1 MPLEKITDNVY
12 SVGAQH
18 FDRELFDALM
28 PLHYGTTYN
37 SYFIQGTK
45 ANALIDPVEPEKIA
59 DLLKN
64 LEDLQVKK
72 IDYIINLHTEQD
84 HSGGTPF
91 MLQRWPDA
99 QLVGTA
105 KVAELAELHLHLPKE
120 KYMLVKDNDKLELG
134 GKTLVFRS
142 IPFAHWP
149 DNTTAFLEEDNII
162 FTSDLFGSHL
172 ACGSM
177 YNDDVKLQIRAAR
190 DYFAEIMMPFSTQ
203 CAKYTKWVKE
213 LNPSIIAAAHGPLW
227 RNPSDILDKYEE
239 WTGDK
244 RQRETVIGY
253 VSMHSST
260 QEMIQRLILRLKDRN
275 MPYTLYNLAAHRDSM
290 SVAVGEMAGDLV
302 EAGGLILAAPTVLV
316 NPHPACL
323 YAAAVVNTLKP
334 KIKVAGFMSSY
345 AWASKAEQFLTTG
358 LSAIKAETLP
368 VLMVKGAP
376 TEKDFERVD
385 EFANA
390 FVDKMD
396 ELCK

>member
-142 IPFAHWP
+142 IPFAH
-149 DNTTAFLEEDNII
+149 
-162 FTSDLFGSHL
+162 
-172 ACGSM
+172 
-177 YNDDVKLQIRAAR
+177 
-190 DYFAEIMMPFSTQ
+190 
-203 CAKYTKWVKE
+203 
-213 LNPSIIAAAHGPLW
+213 
-227 RNPSDILDKYEE
+227 
-239 WTGDK
+239 
-244 RQRETVIGY
+244 
-253 VSMHSST
+253 
-260 QEMIQRLILRLKDRN
+260 
-275 MPYTLYNLAAHRDSM
+275 
-290 SVAVGEMAGDLV
+290 
-302 EAGGLILAAPTVLV
+302 
-316 NPHPACL
+316 
-323 YAAAVVNTLKP
+323 
-334 KIKVAGFMSSY
+334 
-345 AWASKAEQFLTTG
+345 
-358 LSAIKAETLP
+358 
-368 VLMVKGAP
+368 
-376 TEKDFERVD
+376 
-385 EFANA
+385 
-390 FVDKMD
+390 
-396 ELCK
+396 